1 MEIYILSLAYARQ
14 LLLKKE
20 PSIGCLRSTVPFKEG
35 AKSQFPFKTVPF
47 WGLPLR

>member
-20 PSIGCLRSTVPFKEG
+20 LREGGYLSTFV
-35 AKSQFPFKTVPF
+35 SHN
-47 WGLPLR
+47 L